1 MATRPIVTKLPSAPK
16 KPILTLDKFKGID
29 LEGDATMIDDSASPD
44 LLNVY
49 VDAQGNIEKRTGY
62 KKCFPTA
69 LAGKVNYIGYN
80 PKVGMY
86 VICAGTKIY
95 KWSGVLGVQPVEV
108 YTGIANA
115 KVTSFI
121 MKGYQYF
128 MDGTNFL
135 RWDGTNAVHTVESVA
150 KIPTLFIATP
160 HAGGGTPFE
169 DFNLL
174 SAGFKQEFSSDGTTK
189 TYQLALKD
197 LDATAV
203 TAIVKTSTGD
213 VAKVET
219 TDFTVNRTTGVVTFT
234 TAPTSGVSNV
244 VITAYKT
251 VAGQKDKI
259 KKCTIATLYGGSNDT
274 RVFVSGNPDNKNVD
288 YWSGLYD
295 PTYWPENSTGTIG
308 STEEKIMGY
317 SRQYDSLIIHK
328 EYTTFLRNFEIV
340 NSVAQFSSRPV
351 NDVRGCIATGSIQI
365 IDNSPVTLTPDGVYT
380 LLASSVRDE
389 KNMSDVSQ
397 KVYRALRKE
406 SNLKDAVSFDW
417 KHKYGLC
424 VNNKGYLWDYRMNQ
438 WFIWDNIPA
447 KCFYTRDDKLYFGD
461 EAGNIHI
468 FKEAEEQGAFSD
480 NGVAINAVWS
490 SKVLSFDMDFMKKYV
505 SKLWFTLKSNT
516 DFNSADLYISTD
528 RKDSIQLKTALT
540 RIYSY
545 DYIDYD
551 RWTYLSTRLP
561 VNFPYKIKAKKIVFF
576 QIVLKNNRVDE
587 NMSFTNI
594 VLEFQATGQ
603 NK

>member
-69 LAGKVNYIGYN
+69 LAGKVNHIGYN

-86 VICAGTKIY
+86 VICAGAKIY

-121 MKGYQYF
+121 MKGFQYF

-174 SAGFKQEFSSDGTTK
+174 SAGFKQELTSDGTTK
-189 TYQLALKD
+189 TYQLALKS

-203 TAIVKTSTGD
+203 TAIVRTADGD
-213 VAKVET
+213 VAKAET
-219 TDFTVNRTTGVVTFT
+219 TDFTVNRTTGVITFI
-234 TAPTSGVSNV
+234 TAPPVGVSNV

-251 VAGQKDKI
+251 VAEQSDKI

-274 RVFVSGNPDNKNVD
+274 RIFVS
-288 YWSGLYD
+288 
-295 PTYWPENSTGTIG
+295 
-308 STEEKIMGY
+308 
-317 SRQYDSLIIHK
+317 
-328 EYTTFLRNFEIV
+328 
-340 NSVAQFSSRPV
+340 
-351 NDVRGCIATGSIQI
+351 
-365 IDNSPVTLTPDGVYT
+365 
-380 LLASSVRDE
+380 
-389 KNMSDVSQ
+389 
-397 KVYRALRKE
+397 
-406 SNLKDAVSFDW
+406 
-417 KHKYGLC
+417 
-424 VNNKGYLWDYRMNQ
+424 
-438 WFIWDNIPA
+438 
-447 KCFYTRDDKLYFGD
+447 
-461 EAGNIHI
+461 
-468 FKEAEEQGAFSD
+468 
-480 NGVAINAVWS
+480 
-490 SKVLSFDMDFMKKYV
+490 
-505 SKLWFTLKSNT
+505 
-516 DFNSADLYISTD
+516 
-528 RKDSIQLKTALT
+528 
-540 RIYSY
+540 
-545 DYIDYD
+545 
-551 RWTYLSTRLP
+551 
-561 VNFPYKIKAKKIVFF
+561 
-576 QIVLKNNRVDE
+576 
-587 NMSFTNI
+587 
-594 VLEFQATGQ
+594 
-603 NK
+603 

>member
-1 MATRPIVTKLPSAPK
+1 MATRPIITKLPSAPK
-16 KPILTLDKFKGID
+16 KPILTLDNFKGID
-29 LEGDATMIDDSASPD
+29 LQGDATMIDDSASPD
-44 LLNVY
+44 LLNVF

-62 KKCFPTA
+62 KKVFATA
-69 LAGKVNYIGYN
+69 LDGKINHISYN
-80 PKVGMY
+80 ASIQRY

-95 KWSGVLGVQPVEV
+95 KWTGVVGVQPELV

-115 KVTSFI
+115 KVASFI
-121 MKGYQYF
+121 MKGFQYF
-128 MDGTNFL
+128 MDGTNYL
-135 RWDGTNAVHTVESVA
+135 RWNGTDAVHTVESVA

-174 SAGFKQEFSSDGTTK
+174 SNGFKQEFSSDGTTK
-189 TYQLALKD
+189 TYQLALKS
-197 LDATAV
+197 LDATLL
-203 TAIVKTSTGD
+203 TAIVKTAGGD
-213 VAKVET
+213 VSKVET
-219 TDFTVNRTTGVVTFT
+219 TDFTVNRTAGLVTFT
-234 TAPTSGVSNV
+234 TAPTIGVSNV

-251 VAGQKDKI
+251 IAGQKDKV
-259 KKCTIATLYGGSNDT
+259 KKCNIAILYGGSNDT
-274 RVFVSGNPDNKNVD
+274 RVFVTGNPDSKNVD

-295 PTYWPENSTGTIG
+295 ATFFPENSTGTIG

-328 EYTTFLRNFEIV
+328 EFSTYLRNFEIV
-340 NSVAQFSSRPV
+340 NSVAQFTSRPV
-351 NDVRGCIATGSIQI
+351 NDVRGCIAGKSIQI
-365 IDNSPVTLTPDGVYT
+365 IDNSPVTLTTDGVYT

-389 KNMSDVSQ
+389 KNMSDVSA
-397 KVYRALRKE
+397 KVYRTLRRE
-406 SNLKDAVSFDW
+406 SNLKDALSFDW

-424 VNNKGYLWDYRMNQ
+424 VNNKVYLWDYRLNQ

-447 KCFYTRDDKLYFGD
+447 KCFYTKDDKLYFGD
-461 EAGNIHI
+461 EAGFIHL
-468 FKEAEEQGAFSD
+468 FKEQEETGAYND
-480 NGVAINAVWS
+480 NSLAINAIWT

-516 DFNSADLYISTD
+516 DFNSTDLYITTD
-528 RKDSIQLKTALT
+528 RKESIKLKTALT

-551 RWTYLSTRLP
+551 RWTYLSTTLP

-576 QIVLKNNRVDE
+576 QITLKNNRVDE

>member
-1 MATRPIVTKLPSAPK
+1 MRPIITKLPSAPK
-16 KPILTLDKFKGID
+16 KPILTLDNFKGID
-29 LEGDATMIDDSASPD
+29 LQGDATMIDDSASPD
-44 LLNVY
+44 LLNVF

-62 KKCFPTA
+62 KKVFATA
-69 LAGKVNYIGYN
+69 LDGKINHISYN
-80 PKVGMY
+80 ASIQRY

-95 KWSGVLGVQPVEV
+95 KWTGVVGVQPELV

-115 KVTSFI
+115 KVASFI
-121 MKGYQYF
+121 MKGFQYF
-128 MDGTNFL
+128 MDGTNYL
-135 RWDGTNAVHTVESVA
+135 RWNGTDAVHTVESVA

-174 SAGFKQEFSSDGTTK
+174 SNGFKQEFSSDGTTK
-189 TYQLALKD
+189 TYQLALKS
-197 LDATAV
+197 LDATLL
-203 TAIVKTSTGD
+203 TAIVKTAGGD
-213 VAKVET
+213 VSKVET
-219 TDFTVNRTTGVVTFT
+219 TDFTVNRTTGLVTFT
-234 TAPTSGVSNV
+234 TAPTIGVSNV

-251 VAGQKDKI
+251 IAGQTDKV
-259 KKCTIATLYGGSNDT
+259 KKCNIAILYGGSNDT
-274 RVFVSGNPDNKNVD
+274 RVFVTGNPDSKNVD

-295 PTYWPENSTGTIG
+295 ATFFPENSTGTIG

-328 EYTTFLRNFEIV
+328 EFSTYLRNFEIV
-340 NSVAQFSSRPV
+340 NSVAQFTSKPV
-351 NDVRGCIATGSIQI
+351 NDVRGCIAGKSIQI
-365 IDNSPVTLTPDGVYT
+365 IDNSPVTLTTDGVYT

-389 KNMSDVSQ
+389 KNMSDVSA
-397 KVYRALRKE
+397 KVYRTLRRE
-406 SNLKDAVSFDW
+406 SNLKDALSFDW

-424 VNNKGYLWDYRMNQ
+424 VNNKVYLWDYRLNQ

-447 KCFYTRDDKLYFGD
+447 KCFYTKDDKLYFGD
-461 EAGNIHI
+461 EAGFIHL
-468 FKEAEEQGAFSD
+468 FKEQEETGAYND
-480 NGVAINAVWS
+480 NSLAINAIWT

-516 DFNSADLYISTD
+516 DFNSTDLYITTD
-528 RKDSIQLKTALT
+528 RKESIKLKTALT

-551 RWTYLSTRLP
+551 RWTYLSTTLP

-576 QIVLKNNRVDE
+576 QITLKNNRVDE

>member
-49 VDAQGNIEKRTGY
+49 IDAQGNIEKRTGY

-121 MKGYQYF
+121 MKGFQYF

-174 SAGFKQEFSSDGTTK
+174 SAGFKQEFTSDGTTK
-189 TYQLALKD
+189 TYQLALKS

-203 TAIVKTSTGD
+203 TAIVKTAGGD
-213 VAKVET
+213 VAKAET
-219 TDFTVNRTTGVVTFT
+219 TDFTVNRATGVITFI

-274 RVFVSGNPDNKNVD
+274 RVFVTGNPDNKNVD

-295 PTYWPENSTGTIG
+295 PTYWPENSFCAIG

-317 SRQYDSLIIHK
+317 SLQYESLIIHK
-328 EYTTFLRNFEIV
+328 ENSKYLRNFEIV
-340 NSVAQFSSRPV
+340 NSVAQFSTKPV
-351 NDVRGCIATGSIQI
+351 NDSKGCIATGSIQLV
-365 IDNSPVTLTPDGVYT
+365 DNNPVALTQDGIYALV
-380 LLASSVRDE
+380 SSTVRDE
-389 KNMSDVSQ
+389 RNIVDVSK

-406 SNLKDAVSFDW
+406 SNLKDSVSFDW
-417 KHKYGLC
+417 NNKYGLC
-424 VNNKGYLWDYRMNQ
+424 VNSKVYLWDYKMDQ
-438 WFIWDNIPA
+438 WFVWDNIPA
-447 KCFYTRDDKLYFGD
+447 KCFLVDIKKLYFGD
-461 EAGNIHI
+461 EAGFVHI
-468 FKEAEEQGAFSD
+468 FKEAEELTAYND
-480 NGVAINAVWS
+480 NGKPINAYWY
-490 SKVLSFDMDFMKKYV
+490 SKVLSFDADYMKKYV
-505 SKLWFTLKSNT
+505 SKLWFTLKSYQ

-540 RIYSY
+540 RIFSY

-594 VLEFQATGQ
+594 ALEFQATGQ